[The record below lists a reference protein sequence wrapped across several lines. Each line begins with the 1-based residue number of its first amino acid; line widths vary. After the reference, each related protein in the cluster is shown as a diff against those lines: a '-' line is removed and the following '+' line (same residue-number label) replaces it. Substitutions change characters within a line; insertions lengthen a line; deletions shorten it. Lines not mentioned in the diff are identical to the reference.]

1 MSEAQ
6 EAFESAVR
14 DAFKEMHGALGYN
27 PRRALNMVNQYGAVD
42 AARRLLYMPGE
53 TSQGLE
59 TLWEHHRLDL
69 SIEALMLKPEFA
81 SLFTNRPLSSV
92 TPLFVQPLYLL
103 TIPTIHRIITIIVK
117 IRYNTAHW
125 RS

>member
-81 SLFTNRPLSSV
+81 SLFTEDERALARKILKDHGDYRPPWD
-92 TPLFVQPLYLL
+92 TL
-103 TIPTIHRIITIIVK
+103 TD
-117 IRYNTAHW
+117 
-125 RS
+125 

>member
-1 MSEAQ
+1 MQ
-6 EAFESAVR
+6 R
-14 DAFKEMHGALGYN
+14 ALGYT

-42 AARRLLYMPGE
+42 AARRLLQMPGV